1 MSELMKSRTVSVS
14 IAVAPAVVYE
24 FASNPENFP
33 QWAPSFCKSVEYVG
47 GAWIVHSPDGPL
59 IIEFVGH
66 NRFGVLDHTVTL
78 ESGLKFYNP
87 MRIIP
92 NGSGSEVLFTLFQTS
107 NMDEEKFVEDAKLV
121 ESDLRTLKRV
131 IETRYGE

>member
-1 MSELMKSRTVSVS
+1 MIKVMKSRTVSVS
-14 IAVAPAVVYE
+14 IAIAPDLVYE

-33 QWAPSFCKSVEYVG
+33 QWAPNFCNSIEFVDGTWV
-47 GAWIVHSPDGPL
+47 VHSPDGPAIL
-59 IIEFVGH
+59 EFVEN

-78 ESGLKFYNP
+78 KSGLKFYNP
-87 MRIIP
+87 MRIVP

-107 NMDEEKFVEDAKLV
+107 NMDDGKFNEDAKLV

-131 IETRYGE
+131 IESQFGE